1 MKVKYTEAKLS
12 KKSLNMVDRINAIIE
27 NYLAQGFHLTVRQL
41 YYQLVARD
49 IIPNTLQSYKSI
61 TGLVNDA
68 RMCGLIDWD
77 AIEDRTREVWQRSR
91 WASGEN
97 IIEACASQFHMDMW
111 ENQDTRVI
119 VAVEKEALAGVMQKV
134 CQDYDLP
141 LLAARGYPS
150 VTVLRDL
157 ALNTIKPTL
166 RADQK
171 VRILHLGDHD
181 PSGIDMTRDL
191 NERLGIFVGGDWK
204 LKRIALNMDQIKALE
219 LPENPA
225 KSTDSRFQNYVGR
238 FGDFSWE
245 LDALEP
251 QRLVDLVRSHT
262 EPYIDKAKWEQRK
275 AEIQGHKDK
284 LGWISNHYDELGDEP
299 EQE

>member
-1 MKVKYTEAKLS
+1 MKVKYVESKLS
-12 KKSLNMVDRINAIIE
+12 RKSIAMVERINGIID

-77 AIEDRTREVWQRSR
+77 AIEDRTREVWQRGR
-91 WASGEN
+91 WTSGED
-97 IIEACASQFHMDMW
+97 IVAACATQFHMDMW
-111 ENQDTRVI
+111 ANQETRVI
-119 VAVEKEALAGVMQKV
+119 VAVEKEALAGVMQTV
-134 CQDYDLP
+134 CNELDIP

-150 VTVLRDL
+150 VTVLREL
-157 ALNTIKPTL
+157 ALNTMRSTIKGGQ
-166 RADQK
+166 R

-191 NERLGIFVGGDWK
+191 NERLGIFVGGDWS
-204 LKRIALNMDQIKALE
+204 LKRIALNMDQIEELE

-225 KSTDSRFQNYVGR
+225 KSTDSRFAGYVER

-251 QRLVDLVRSHT
+251 QRLVDLVKS
-262 EPYIDKAKWEQRK
+262 EAQPYIDPDKWAERK
-275 AEIQGHKDK
+275 AEIQVHKDK
-284 LGWISNHYDELGDEP
+284 LSWISRNYATLGDKPDKE
-299 EQE
+299 

>member
-12 KKSLNMVDRINAIIE
+12 KKSLNMVDRINTIIE

-97 IIEACASQFHMDMW
+97 IIEVCASQFHMDMW

-134 CQDYDLP
+134 CQDLDLP

-157 ALNTIKPTL
+157 ALNTIRPTL

-191 NERLGIFVGGDWK
+191 NKRLSVFVGGDWK
-204 LKRIALNMDQIKALE
+204 LKRIALNMDQIKELD

-225 KSTDSRFQNYVGR
+225 KSTDSRFQNYVER

-262 EPYIDKAKWEQRK
+262 EPYIDREKWRQRF

-284 LGWISNHYDELGDEP
+284 LRWISNHYDELCDKP